1 MTHTTV
7 ILIITVLV
15 SVIAWQMPNLLRRLV
30 FNATL
35 VQKGE
40 IDRFITYGFVHKDGW
55 HLLFNMFNFFFF
67 GRAIEKLYIYKFG
80 FLGFL
85 LFYIS
90 AIAVSAIPD
99 FIKYKNNPNYIT
111 LGASGGVTA
120 VIFAF
125 VLLYPW
131 NLIYFFGI
139 LPIPAILFAIIYMA
153 YSIYANKQNNSH
165 VNHLAHLIGAL
176 FGTVATIIIEPKVLI
191 HFLYALLHPKF

>member
-85 LFYIS
+85 LF
-90 AIAVSAIPD
+90 
-99 FIKYKNNPNYIT
+99 FI
-111 LGASGGVTA
+111 
-120 VIFAF
+120 F
-125 VLLYPW
+125 VFPCL
-131 NLIYFFGI
+131 FF
-139 LPIPAILFAIIYMA
+139 
-153 YSIYANKQNNSH
+153 
-165 VNHLAHLIGAL
+165 
-176 FGTVATIIIEPKVLI
+176 
-191 HFLYALLHPKF
+191 